1 MKVKNLLLAGLAV
14 AAMTACSN
22 DIESVDNNN
31 LPLEKNASMQL
42 NFSFPKTT
50 RAVDA
55 GDDFEYNASTVTA
68 ILEYGS
74 TNKRLVVDGLIMG
87 TPDANTGIVSAS
99 TAEFPVAAGTI
110 TKISVIINKPEGM
123 EVTETSDL
131 KKLAVSTTNYSLPE
145 DGGLDYLRST
155 IAKDNEFLM
164 SGVTNT
170 AVTIN
175 AGEHK
180 SSTIQVD
187 RVSAKI
193 EETTNKETAY
203 PLTFNNA
210 VVSKDGSEIS
220 IKVIG
225 HTYVNLINNSYVFED
240 HSTDPLGGLI
250 QGYTSEKGAGD
261 YIWRGAETIYSL
273 ENITGV
279 EADAW
284 DDGKAT
290 TAIYK
295 GQVYLGETELTGHF
309 YVKAKYE
316 NGETGVAKAV
326 RYLYKDWAE
335 LKAEYPTITIEE
347 NAITAEFLKK
357 NAIQQYTG
365 GVCYYRAPILT
376 DGTKADIVRNNWYQ
390 LSVNSIKDLGTP
402 NPAPEDKVKESF
414 LTLDVE
420 IMPWTIQGNSFELE

>member
-1 MKVKNLLLAGLAV
+1 MKTKNLLLAGLAV
-14 AAMTACSN
+14 FAMTACNN
-22 DIESVDNNN
+22 DIESVDNND

-55 GDDFEYNASTVTA
+55 GSDFEYNASTVTA
-68 ILEYGS
+68 ILEYSG
-74 TNKRLVVDGLIMG
+74 TNKRLVVNGLVMG
-87 TPDANTGIVSAS
+87 TPDANTGIVSAT

-110 TKISVIINKPEGM
+110 SKISVIINKPEGM

-131 KKLAVSTTNYSLPE
+131 KKLAVTTTSYSLPE

-155 IAKDNEFLM
+155 IAKNDEFLM

-193 EETTNKETAY
+193 EEATDNTKPY

-210 VVSKDGSEIS
+210 VVSKDGSKIS

-225 HTYVNLINNSYVFED
+225 HTYVNLVDNSYVFED

-250 QGYTSEKGAGD
+250 QGYTSVKGEGD

-279 EADAW
+279 EANAW

-295 GQVYLGETELTGHF
+295 GQVYLGDTELTGHF

-316 NGETGVAKAV
+316 GNNAV

-335 LKAEYPTITIEE
+335 LKAEYKAITIEE
-347 NAITAEFLKK
+347 HEIDAEFLRK

-376 DGTKADIVRNNWYQ
+376 DGRKADIVRNNWYQ

-402 NPAPEDKVKESF
+402 NPAPEDKVEESF
-414 LTLDVE
+414 LTLNVE
-420 IMPWTIQGNSFELE
+420 IMPWTIQGNSFDLE

>member
-50 RAVDA
+50 RTVDA
-55 GDDFEYNASTVTA
+55 GSDFEYGASTVTA

-74 TNKRLVVDGLIMG
+74 VNKRLVVEGLTVG
-87 TPDANTGIVSAS
+87 TPDPTTEIVSAS
-99 TAEFPVAAGTI
+99 TVPFPVAAGTI
-110 TKISVIINKPEGM
+110 TKISVIINKPETLT
-123 EVTETSDL
+123 VTEGSVLSQL
-131 KKLAVSTTNYSLPE
+131 KVSADDYALPTE
-145 DGGLDYLRST
+145 GGLDYLRST

-164 SGVTNT
+164 SGISTKP
-170 AVTIN
+170 VTIN
-175 AGEHK
+175 AGGQGT
-180 SSTIQVD
+180 STIAVD

-193 EETTNKETAY
+193 EEATDKEEAY
-203 PLTFNNA
+203 PLTFDKA
-210 VVSKDGSEIS
+210 VVSKDGKEIK
-220 IKVIG
+220 IKVVG
-225 HTYVNLINNSYVFED
+225 HTYVNLAANSYLFKNDTPV
-240 HSTDPLGGLI
+240 GGLI
-250 QGYTSEKGAGD
+250 QAYTSEKGEKD
-261 YIWRGAETIYSL
+261 YIWREAETIYSL

-279 EADAW
+279 AADAW

-290 TAIYK
+290 TTIYK
-295 GQVYLGETELTGHF
+295 GQVYLGETALTGHF

-316 NGETGVAKAV
+316 NDETGATKVV

-335 LKAEYPTITIEE
+335 FKKDYEAITIEE
-347 NAITAEFLKK
+347 GEITAEFLKK
-357 NAIQQYTG
+357 NAIQQYSG

-402 NPAPEDKVKESF
+402 TPAKDDDKSEESSLI
-414 LTLDVE
+414 LTVE
-420 IMPWTIQGNSFELE
+420 IMPWTIQGNSFDLE